1 MSVSSTDQIVVSENA
16 IDNEIVDELV
26 DVTTE
31 VTEAPEAADTTP
43 QTTFADLG
51 LPEGVVR
58 KLAQNGV
65 TTPFPIQAAT
75 IPDALA
81 GKDILGRGR
90 TGSGK
95 TLSFGLPT
103 LAQLA
108 GGRTEK
114 KRPRAVILTPTRELA
129 MQVADAPPAV
139 RRRRRPEDEGRL
151 WRYLHGQP
159 DLRPGARRRH
169 PRRHPGPA
177 ARHHQP
183 RRLLPGGRADRRP
196 GRGRPDVRPGL
207 PCPRSPSCSTRSRPA
222 ASACSSPRPWRTRSR
237 PWSTAT

>member
-1 MSVSSTDQIVVSENA
+1 MPIASTDHVVVPENTEDTDTTA
-16 IDNEIVDELV
+16 
-26 DVTTE
+26 VTGT
-31 VTEAPEAADTTP
+31 TAPEI
-43 QTTFADLG
+43 TFASLG

-114 KRPRAVILTPTRELA
+114 QAA
-129 MQVADAPPAV
+129 
-139 RRRRRPEDEGRL
+139 
-151 WRYLHGQP
+151 
-159 DLRPGARRRH
+159 RRH
-169 PRRHPGPA
+169 PD
-177 ARHHQP
+177 
-183 RRLLPGGRADRRP
+183 ADP
-196 GRGRPDVRPGL
+196 
-207 PCPRSPSCSTRSRPA
+207 
-222 ASACSSPRPWRTRSR
+222 
-237 PWSTAT
+237 

>member
-1 MSVSSTDQIVVSENA
+1 MVIDRLIICPAPKQKSAVWRVLSLTVADRIEAVVLRITELTGACRRDSGRFRLRMSISSTDHVVVPEN
-16 IDNEIVDELV
+16 EG
-26 DVTTE
+26 TE
-31 VTEAPEAADTTP
+31 DAPTV
-43 QTTFADLG
+43 TFADLG

-108 GGRTEK
+108 GGHTEK
-114 KRPRAVILTPTRELA
+114 KKPRAVILTPTRELA
-129 MQVADAPPAV
+129 MQVADA
-139 RRRRRPEDEGRL
+139 L
-151 WRYLHGQP
+151 QP
-159 DLRPGARRRH
+159 YGDVLG
-169 PRRHPGPA
+169 
-177 ARHHQP
+177 
-183 RRLLPGGRADRRP
+183 LKVKVVCGGTSIGNQLYA
-196 GRGRPDVRPGL
+196 
-207 PCPRSPSCSTRSRPA
+207 
-222 ASACSSPRPWRTRSR
+222 
-237 PWSTAT
+237 